1 MTPMLRSIL
10 ACLLLSVPASA
21 RAEGFSQP
29 QRAEI
34 VQVLRDALHTDPSIL
49 RDAIAALQ
57 QDDAARQ
64 DAAARSLVS
73 AQHAALSDPADPAA
87 GNPAGDVTVVEF
99 YDTRCPYCRRM
110 IPTLAALLLA
120 DPGVRLIYK
129 DLPILGPASTME
141 SQALLAAQRQGGYTR
156 LQDALMRSTGQPTP
170 DSIRTEADR
179 QGLDGDRL
187 LRDMADPAIKARLDA
202 NIQLAQTLHIEGTP
216 ALIVGQ
222 QMIPGAVNL
231 ADLRKAVADA
241 RH

>member
-1 MTPMLRSIL
+1 MLRSIL
-10 ACLLLSVPASA
+10 ASLLLFTPLAADADS
-21 RAEGFSQP
+21 FTQD

-57 QDDAARQ
+57 QDDAAQQ
-64 DAAARSLVS
+64 DATVRSVIA
-73 AQHAALSDPADPAA
+73 AQHAALSDPADPAI
-87 GNPAGDVTVVEF
+87 GNPSGDVTIVEF

-110 IPTLAALLLA
+110 TATVAALLQA
-120 DPGVRLIYK
+120 DPGVRFIYK

-141 SQALLAAQRQGGYTR
+141 SQALLAAQRQGGYAR
-156 LQDALMRSTGQPTP
+156 LQEALMRTTGQPTP
-170 DSIRTEADR
+170 DSIRAEADR

-187 LRDMADPAIKARLDA
+187 VRDMADPAIKVRLEA
-202 NIQLAQTLHIEGTP
+202 NIQLAHVLHIEGTP
-216 ALIVGQ
+216 ALIVGR

-241 RH
+241 RR

>member
-1 MTPMLRSIL
+1 MLRSLL
-10 ACLLLSVPASA
+10 ASLLLIAPATA
-21 RAEGFSQP
+21 WADNFTQD

-34 VQVLRDALHTDPSIL
+34 VQILRSALHTDPTIL

-57 QDDAARQ
+57 QDDAAVQ
-64 DAAARSLVS
+64 DAATRSVIS
-73 AQHAALSDPADPAA
+73 AQHAALSDPADPTA
-87 GNPAGDVTVVEF
+87 GNPAGDVTIVEF

-110 IPTLAALLLA
+110 LPTIAALLQA
-120 DPGVRLIYK
+120 DSGVRLIYK

-156 LQDALMRSTGQPTP
+156 LQDALMRTTGQPSS
-170 DSIRTEADR
+170 DSLRAEAER

-202 NIQLAQTLHIEGTP
+202 NIQLARTLRIEGTP
-216 ALIVGQ
+216 ALIVGP
-222 QMIPGAVNL
+222 QMIPGAANL

-241 RH
+241 RR

>member
-1 MTPMLRSIL
+1 MLRSIL
-10 ACLLLSVPASA
+10 ASLLLFTPLAADADS
-21 RAEGFSQP
+21 FTQD

-57 QDDAARQ
+57 QDDAAQQ
-64 DAAARSLVS
+64 DATVRSVIA
-73 AQHAALSDPADPAA
+73 AQHAALSDPADPAI
-87 GNPAGDVTVVEF
+87 GNPSGDVTIVEF

-110 IPTLAALLLA
+110 TSTVAALLQA
-120 DPGVRLIYK
+120 DPGVRFIYK

-141 SQALLAAQRQGGYTR
+141 SQALLAAQRQGGYAR
-156 LQDALMRSTGQPTP
+156 LQEALMRTTGQPTP
-170 DSIRTEADR
+170 NSIRAEADR

-187 LRDMADPAIKARLDA
+187 VRDMADPAIKVRLEA
-202 NIQLAQTLHIEGTP
+202 NIQLAHVLHIEGTP

-241 RH
+241 RR